1 MKIAGREVKL
11 GDELYSK
18 RMQRF
23 GAVRHLTPDSGM
35 GIITFVKTNSN
46 PVDFTF
52 TDGGYINGN
61 RDLYWHTDIQLDLT
75 TRDSSKVEEALRFLL
90 QFGGIL

>member
-23 GAVRHLTPDSGM
+23 GTVRHISTDESM
-35 GIITFVKTNSN
+35 GIIIFLRKDGNPVEFTFV
-46 PVDFTF
+46 
-52 TDGGYINGN
+52 DGGYINDN
-61 RDLYWHTDIQLDLT
+61 RDLYWHADIFLDLPT
-75 TRDSSKVEEALRFLL
+75 KDISKVEEALMFLL
-90 QFGGIL
+90 RFGGII